1 MVQVVLNKSRNCSS
15 FTVLG
20 SPENKMEQKDLEQST
35 SNRAGE
41 NFQAFY
47 SKAEIR
53 VMLYCT
59 KAVAVPVWSPALYV
73 TE

>member
-1 MVQVVLNKSRNCSS
+1 MVQVVLKSWNCSS

-20 SPENKMEQKDLEQST
+20 SHENKMEQKDLEQST

-47 SKAEIR
+47 SKAQIR
-53 VMLYCT
+53 VMLYCA
-59 KAVAVPVWSPALYV
+59 KAVAAPV
-73 TE
+73 